1 MAPAPSLTRAAPVR
15 LLKAVV
21 RWAPV
26 WAPLVLIWQLT
37 EGGLKPALAEQRRLH
52 REEPA
57 VRERN
62 ARTKA
67 EFERLTA
74 QREAWEDPL
83 FLERVRREKARAAKP
98 TPSGPDDPSEPFS
111 AESSGSEKTR

>member
-1 MAPAPSLTRAAPVR
+1 MAPAPSPHRAAPVR

-21 RWAPV
+21 WWAPV

-37 EGGLKPALAEQRRLH
+37 EGGLKPALAEQRRLQS
-52 REEPA
+52 EEPS

-83 FLERVRREKARAAKP
+83 FLERVRREKARAAKRG
-98 TPSGPDDPSEPFS
+98 PSAPK
-111 AESSGSEKTR
+111 ESSEAFSDDSFGPAKAR